1 MPTTDATID
10 LARSLLVIRNP
21 DGSTEGADPRK
32 LGRAAL
38 EAAGY
43 AKLPLLKVI
52 RLKCL
57 DCCCGQVTEVARCT
71 AIGCALW
78 PYRMAT
84 DPFTNRRGRVGFAAS
99 HKNLPALQGAPAAAD
114 PSGGDGGGQQERQ
127 GVRP

>member
-1 MPTTDATID
+1 MPTTDTTID

-21 DGSTEGADPRK
+21 EGSTEGADPRK

-57 DCCCGQVTEVARCT
+57 DCCCGQVTGVARCT

-84 DPFTNRRGRVGFAAS
+84 DPFTNRRG
-99 HKNLPALQGAPAAAD
+99 GAP
-114 PSGGDGGGQQERQ
+114 PSRGKAWALPSAPGASAPSTAGGGA
-127 GVRP
+127 P

>member
-1 MPTTDATID
+1 MQT
-10 LARSLLVIRNP
+10 RSSVFVIRHP

-43 AKLPLLKVI
+43 AKLPLLKIV

-57 DCCCGQVTEVARCT
+57 DCCAGQVTEVTRCT

-84 DPFTNRRGRVGFAAS
+84 DPFTNRRGGTPPPRGKAWA
-99 HKNLPALQGAPAAAD
+99 LPSAPTATA
-114 PSGGDGGGQQERQ
+114 PSKVDGGG
-127 GVRP
+127 P